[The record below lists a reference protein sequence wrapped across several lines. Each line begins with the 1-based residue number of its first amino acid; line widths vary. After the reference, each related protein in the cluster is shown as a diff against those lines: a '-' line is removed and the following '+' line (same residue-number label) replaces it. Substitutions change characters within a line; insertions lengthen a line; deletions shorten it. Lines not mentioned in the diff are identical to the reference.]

1 MSYFSSTPRKLTA
14 LPDVGLDWG
23 RFIHTGADLV
33 YLIRFR
39 LATADTAEAGHVC
52 ELQLALEPMVT
63 ARSAMDGHAAYA
75 NARHKIE
82 ILKALGISIEGETD
96 AAGTLSP
103 GHAIGVESPEKR
115 NITLAAMC
123 TELMAENASLKK
135 ELAALKQRFGVVDA
149 SGTASTTTK
158 KKKRS
163 MFRFRSKSRD
173 SARES
178 SGE

>member
-14 LPDVGLDWG
+14 LPDVGLDGG
-23 RFIHTGADLV
+23 RFIRTGADLV

-75 NARHKIE
+75 SARHKME

-96 AAGTLSP
+96 AGTLSP

-123 TELMAENASLKK
+123 TELMAENAALKK

-149 SGTASTTTK
+149 SGAASTTTK

-173 SARES
+173 SAR